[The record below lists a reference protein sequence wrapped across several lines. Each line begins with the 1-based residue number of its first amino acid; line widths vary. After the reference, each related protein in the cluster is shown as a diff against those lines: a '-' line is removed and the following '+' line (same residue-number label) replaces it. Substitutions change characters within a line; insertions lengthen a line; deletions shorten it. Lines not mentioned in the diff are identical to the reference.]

1 MATPNS
7 PQSTQQSLTLIK
19 RLFDE
24 VYTKGN
30 LNLIDE
36 LIASNVRWHDPART
50 QHETGIQS
58 FKEMERIY
66 KQAFPNKKLKIDDI
80 MAVDDKVVVH
90 WTLTGTHKGDLEG
103 IPATNRD
110 FKVTGITMYRLA
122 NGKVTELW
130 QSWDRLGLLEQIGE
144 VERASALH

>member
-36 LIASNVRWHDPART
+36 LIASDVRRHDPART

>member
-1 MATPNS
+1 MAIPNS

-36 LIASNVRWHDPART
+36 LVATNVRRHDPART
-50 QHETGIQS
+50 EHETGIQA
-58 FKEMERIY
+58 FKELERIY

-90 WTLTGTHKGDLEG
+90 WTCTGTHKGDLEG

-110 FKVTGITMYRLA
+110 FKITGITIYRLA
-122 NGKVTELW
+122 NGKITELW
-130 QSWDRLGLLEQIGE
+130 QNWDRLGLLEQIGE